1 MAVQSDE
8 RPSMERDQTRFN
20 RGTWVIILF
29 ALVAVA
35 VIVMLKNQ
43 KSPVVSGVPVP
54 APAPV
59 PTIDYPALVKQKT
72 NEAIR
77 QDQQARKRFE
87 DSLNKEIARYDP
99 WFQYA
104 ANKSSLELATPTAMG
119 AIVYYLAKDK
129 VSGTQETDTYLEN
142 ALGPILKPI
151 ANAYARDVGVVMNRL
166 EYDLRGISVKLATDL
181 AAIGPGDPREPQ
193 RPVPNVGN
201 WRDFDLALKHLGF
214 NVPTAVANLIANP
227 NSIPAFRVG
236 PVVLKRIA
244 EISSRMFSKQVVRLA
259 AAPVLATMSGP
270 IPIGP
275 LLTLAGIVWMAY
287 DLQQMQKQFENEVRA
302 STKTKLHAIRD
313 VMNRHARKYSND
325 TLAASKKLQESM
337 GNQTND
343 RIRLLTGP

>member
-1 MAVQSDE
+1 MDVQSDE
-8 RPSMERDQTRFN
+8 RPRMERDQTRFN

-54 APAPV
+54 APTPV

-87 DSLNKEIARYDP
+87 NSLNKEIARYDP

-129 VSGTQETDTYLEN
+129 VSGTQETDAYLEKT
-142 ALGPILKPI
+142 LGPILKPI

-166 EYDLRGISVKLATDL
+166 DSDLRGISVKLAIDL
-181 AAIGPGDPREPQ
+181 AAIGPGDAKGPQ
-193 RPVPNVGN
+193 RPVPNVKN
-201 WRDFDLALKHLGF
+201 WQSFDQALKHLGF
-214 NVPTAVANLIANP
+214 NVPDVVATHLLTTNG
-227 NSIPAFRVG
+227 IPSFRMG
-236 PVVLKRIA
+236 PIIQKRIA
-244 EISSRMFSKQVVRLA
+244 AISSRMFAKHVLRLA
-259 AAPVLATMSGP
+259 ATPVLATMSGP

-275 LLTLAGIVWMAY
+275 LLALANAGLAAFQ
-287 DLQQMQKQFENEVRA
+287 LQQMQSQFANDVHT
-302 STKTKLHAIRD
+302 STKTKLYAISN
-313 VMNRHARKYSND
+313 VMNGQARKYAND
-325 TLAASKKLQESM
+325 TLAAYQVLQASM

-343 RIRLLTGP
+343 RFSK